1 MNNFNPHIAGDLRTL
16 FDISRQV
23 PTGETLEQI
32 RQNYYIAAKMHGDD
46 SSSIGGLNIN
56 MSGRTDMA
64 FLDSDKK
71 KKREHEDLVL
81 TLMIHNMTI
90 QQIDERLAAQ
100 YGENFAEDLA
110 AEYLD
115 EETYKRLME
124 IEDQTERRRQIAI
137 ELNKGIQDGTIDT
150 DKIHGN
156 SDFEGWLGAHEIE
169 EQCELE
175 RSRSNVQ
182 LDDSYPDNT
191 NDAKVEG
198 NHNLTEGN
206 EESAFNAIFADN
218 GPIVK

>member
-1 MNNFNPHIAGDLRTL
+1 MSSFNPHIAGDLRTL

-64 FLDSDKK
+64 FLDSNNK

-90 QQIDERLAAQ
+90 QQIEERMATQ

-115 EETYKRLME
+115 EETYIRLME

-137 ELNKGIQDGTIDT
+137 ELNKGIQDGTIDA

-156 SDFEGWLGAHEIE
+156 SDFEDWLGAHAVE
-169 EQCELE
+169 EQRELE
-175 RSRSNVQ
+175 RAQELRRNDTQSSDALADETKVDKHHENKHSTALESGFDNVF
-182 LDDSYPDNT
+182 
-191 NDAKVEG
+191 G
-198 NHNLTEGN
+198 R
-206 EESAFNAIFADN
+206 
-218 GPIVK
+218 